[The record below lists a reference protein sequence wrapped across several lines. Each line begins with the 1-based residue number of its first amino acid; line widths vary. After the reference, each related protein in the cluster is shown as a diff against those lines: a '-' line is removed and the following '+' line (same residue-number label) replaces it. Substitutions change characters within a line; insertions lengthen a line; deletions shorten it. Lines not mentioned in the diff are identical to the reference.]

1 MGDPELDRKL
11 QSFLEETERERAH
24 GHTIANL
31 RVEINSLRSDV
42 QEVATEQRLQK
53 LRLDRHGR
61 DIRAIKQHL
70 EWNDEEMDTG
80 QHQVVDLKRALAE
93 KEAEI
98 KARRDSGI
106 WWKRQKWQWLI
117 AALGAIALV
126 GITTTLGVL
135 GFFIARQLQQSPP
148 PPVVQPA
155 R

>member
-70 EWNDEEMDTG
+70 EWSDEEMDTG

-135 GFFIARQLQQSPP
+135 GFFIARQLQQPPP

>member
-11 QSFLEETERERAH
+11 QSFLEETERERRH

-31 RVEINSLRSDV
+31 RMEINSLRSDV

-61 DIRAIKQHL
+61 DIHAIKRHL
-70 EWNDEEMDTG
+70 EWHDDDMDTG
-80 QHQVVDLKRALAE
+80 QHQVADLQRALQQ
-93 KEAEI
+93 KENEL
-98 KARRDSGI
+98 KERRDSGI
-106 WWKRQKWQWLI
+106 WWKRQKWQWLV

-135 GFFIARQLQQSPP
+135 GFFIARQLQQPPP